1 VALAAA
7 GKEVP
12 FCLPGRT
19 RCDKLTF
26 CPLEFSSVD
35 RITRHDLKTDQFAQ
49 QVGHIVEEVEAHR
62 SQVIRYGAAAVAAVV
77 LVAGVFWFVHSR
89 KESREQELAKVMRIW
104 DAPIGAPGGGE
115 YSFADMAAKEKA
127 FSKASAELIAS
138 HSGSDQAGAAEYL
151 LGIRAADHGQL
162 DVAERNFKQAAEDGG
177 SEYGA
182 LAKLALADVYATQSK
197 TADAEKLLKGLI
209 EKPTVLVSKDQAT
222 IALAKLYIKSRP
234 AEARKLVQPL
244 LSQTTAVGRVAA
256 TLFAESNPNSAR

>member
-1 VALAAA
+1 
-7 GKEVP
+7 
-12 FCLPGRT
+12 
-19 RCDKLTF
+19 
-26 CPLEFSSVD
+26 VD

-62 SQVIRYGAAAVAAVV
+62 SQVIRYGVAAVAAVV
-77 LVAGVFWFVHSR
+77 LVAGAFWFVHSR

-104 DAPIGAPGGGE
+104 NAPLGAPGGGE
-115 YSFADMAAKEKA
+115 YSFADAVSKDKA
-127 FSKASAELIAS
+127 FSKAAAELIAS

-151 LGIRAADHGQL
+151 LAIRAADQGKL
-162 DVAERNFKQAAEDGG
+162 DVAERNFKQAIEDGG

-182 LAKLALADVYATQSK
+182 LSKLALADVYVTQGK

-222 IALAKLYIKSRP
+222 IALAKLYLKSRP

-244 LSQTTAVGRVAA
+244 LTQTTAVGRVAMS
-256 TLFAESNPNSAR
+256 LFVDSNQNTGR